1 MRMTSQSAQGT
12 ESHSGGTPT
21 CPSLPGTDLASVLD
35 AMVDGVLVFDL
46 AGNLVLANA
55 AARRMLPLEEP
66 APALVEWP
74 ERYGIFQSDARTL
87 VPADQL
93 PMTRTLK
100 GEPVFTEEL
109 LIRNGLNPE
118 GIWLAATAAPLLD
131 QNRQPRGALLV
142 LHDVTE
148 ARRAQ
153 QILRRE
159 RDWASTILDTVG
171 SLVVVLDREGR
182 IVSFNRAC
190 EKTTGY
196 SFAEVIGR
204 PVWELFIPPDE
215 LEQVRRVFEQLRE
228 GDFPNQHENHW
239 VTRTG
244 QKRLIAWTNT
254 ALLNAEGQVE
264 YVIGT
269 GMDVTER
276 RLLEA
281 QLRQTQKME
290 AVGRLASGVVHDFN
304 NLLTIISGY
313 AQMLWEGLP
322 ADSPLRG
329 AASEILGAASRAAS
343 LTSRLLAFSRKQ
355 KPELRLLDL
364 NEVVSGLEWML
375 RRVIGEDI
383 ELITILG
390 ENLPR
395 IQADPVQLEQVLMN
409 LVVNAREAMP
419 EGGRIVIE
427 TAQANLG
434 DEYVRT
440 HLGARKGPHVLLAVS
455 DTGCGME
462 PEVLR
467 QAFDPFFTTKE
478 SGTGLGLITV
488 YGIVQQHGGQ
498 LWAYSEPGA
507 GTTFKIYLPAA
518 EAVPAPAQETSTSE
532 ALPTEGATGVLLVV
546 EDEADLR
553 KLITGILEQAGYRV
567 LSAGDPEEALRI
579 AAEQP
584 VGVDLLL
591 TDVVLPRMSGRQ
603 LADRLRQLLPSLR
616 VLYMSGYTDR
626 AAVHNGILA
635 EQAAFLEKPF
645 SKQTLL
651 AKVCAALAATP

>member
-1 MRMTSQSAQGT
+1 MTSQPAQGA
-12 ESHSGGTPT
+12 ESHSHGTPNR
-21 CPSLPGTDLASVLD
+21 PLLPGADLASVLD
-35 AMVDGVLVFDL
+35 AMLDGVLVFDRT
-46 AGNLVLANA
+46 GTLVLANA
-55 AARRMLPLEEP
+55 AARRMLPIEEP
-66 APALVEWP
+66 APPLPEWP
-74 ERYGIFQSDARTL
+74 ERYGIFQSDARTPL
-87 VPADQL
+87 PAEQL
-93 PMTRTLK
+93 PVSRTLR

-109 LIRNGLNPE
+109 LIRNDLNPE
-118 GIWLAATAAPLLD
+118 GIWVAATAAPLLD
-131 QNRQPRGALLV
+131 QSRQPSGALLV

-153 QILRRE
+153 QVLRRE

-196 SFAEVIGR
+196 SFEEVIGQT
-204 PVWELFIPPDE
+204 VWDLFVPPDE
-215 LEQVRRVFEQLRE
+215 VEQVRRVFEQLRAGE
-228 GDFPNQHENHW
+228 FPNQHENHW

-244 QKRLIAWTNT
+244 QKRLIVWSNT
-254 ALLNAEGQVE
+254 ALLDAEGQVE

-269 GMDVTER
+269 GIDVTER

-281 QLRQTQKME
+281 QLRQAQKME
-290 AVGRLASGVVHDFN
+290 AVGRLASGVAHDFN

-322 ADSPLRG
+322 ADSPLRD
-329 AASEILGAASRAAS
+329 AASEILGAAGRAAS
-343 LTSRLLAFSRKQ
+343 LASRLLAFSRKQ
-355 KPELRLLDL
+355 KANLRLVDVNELVSDL
-364 NEVVSGLEWML
+364 ERML
-375 RRVIGEDI
+375 RRLIGEDI
-383 ELITILG
+383 ELITVLSP
-390 ENLPR
+390 NLPK

-427 TAQANLG
+427 TALADLG
-434 DEYVRT
+434 DDYVRT

-462 PEVLR
+462 PDVLR
-467 QAFDPFFTTKE
+467 QAFEPFFTTKE
-478 SGTGLGLITV
+478 SGTGLGLSTV

-518 EAVPAPAQETSTSE
+518 EALPGPTQETPVSE
-532 ALPTEGATGVLLVV
+532 AIPTGSATGVVLVV

-553 KLITGILEQAGYRV
+553 RLIAGILEQAGYRV

-584 VGVDLLL
+584 GGVDLLL
-591 TDVVLPRMSGRQ
+591 TDVVLPGMSGRQ
-603 LADRLRQLLPSLR
+603 LADRLREQFPSLR
-616 VLYMSGYTDR
+616 VLYMSGYTDH
-626 AAVHNGILA
+626 AAVHNGALA
-635 EQAAFLEKPF
+635 EQAPFLEKPF

-651 AKVCAALAATP
+651 SKVRAALTATH